1 MKQKWLLTGTA
12 LALAASLAGCGS
24 TAPAGNQAQSS
35 QQQAS
40 YISMDQAQ
48 AAALDA
54 ANIDAANA
62 DVSSATLGEIAGI
75 TCYKV
80 EFTSGDYAYSYSIN
94 AESGE
99 VLEMSSREQTVATL
113 VPEDGTQT
121 DTPAPVR
128 FLTDAPDPNA
138 H

>member
-54 ANIDAANA
+54 WRKTRKAVEDA
-62 DVSSATLGEIAGI
+62 
-75 TCYKV
+75 K
-80 EFTSGDYAYSYSIN
+80 
-94 AESGE
+94 
-99 VLEMSSREQTVATL
+99 Q
-113 VPEDGTQT
+113 
-121 DTPAPVR
+121 TPAAVAVLDEAPVKQLD
-128 FLTDAPDPNA
+128 FESIAAGLLA
-138 H
+138 